1 MPATAVLL
9 KRLQETL
16 GEEATRDL
24 VTWVDQGWEYQI
36 AQLRELADLHYGR
49 FDARL
54 EQRLAEVRAA
64 LRTEMAQGLAAVRQ
78 DLAQGVAA
86 VRQDMT
92 QGLAAVRQD
101 MAQGLAAV
109 RQDMTQG
116 LGAARAET
124 TQGLAAVRA
133 EMAQGDA
140 SLRAEI
146 AALRIDM
153 ATQRAD
159 LIKWMFVFWA
169 GTVIPIAGLVVA
181 LVKL

>member
-1 MPATAVLL
+1 MPATAELL

-24 VTWVDQGWEYQI
+24 VTWIDQGWEYQI
-36 AQLRELADLHYGR
+36 AQLRELADLHYSR

-78 DLAQGVAA
+78 D
-86 VRQDMT
+86 
-92 QGLAAVRQD
+92 
-101 MAQGLAAV
+101 MAQGLAA
-109 RQDMTQG
+109 
-116 LGAARAET
+116 L
-124 TQGLAAVRA
+124 RA

-140 SLRAEI
+140 ALRAEI
-146 AALRIDM
+146 AALRTDM
-153 ATQRAD
+153 AAQRAD
-159 LIKWMFVFWA
+159 LIKWMFIFWA
-169 GTVIPIAGLVVA
+169 GTVIPIAGLVIA

>member
-86 VRQDMT
+86 VRQDM
-92 QGLAAVRQD
+92 
-101 MAQGLAAV
+101 AQGLAAM